1 MGEPL
6 QADEIAARLK
16 TVLLGRRVLV
26 YEKIG
31 STNNQA
37 AILAAQ
43 GTEEGTLIL
52 AETQTEGKGRL
63 GRTWFSPPSV
73 NLYLSVIFRP
83 RIEPAQATMLT
94 LLAGV
99 TVALAIRQQTRLIA
113 QLKWPNDV
121 LIGEKKVAGILA
133 ELAADGQIIKYLI
146 LGIGLNVNL
155 EASMLPPELSETAT
169 SLKAESG
176 RAVSRLDM
184 LQTLVNQLERWY
196 TVFLDQG
203 ATPILKEYSRLSN
216 TIGQH
221 IKVICP
227 DKVVEGEAVGL
238 ALNGGLI
245 LRERDGT
252 STTIFTGDVVH
263 VRRRNG

>member
-1 MGEPL
+1 MVEPL
-6 QADEIAARLK
+6 QADDITARLK

-31 STNNQA
+31 STNSQA

-43 GTEEGTLIL
+43 GAEEGTLIS

-63 GRTWFSPPSV
+63 GRTWFSPPGV
-73 NLYLSVIFRP
+73 NLYLSVILRP
-83 RIEPAQATMLT
+83 RIEPSQATMLT

-99 TVALAIRQQTRLIA
+99 AVAFAIRQQTHLMT

-133 ELAADGQIIKYLI
+133 ELAADGHAIKHLI
-146 LGIGLNVNL
+146 LGIGLNINL
-155 EASMLPPELSETAT
+155 EAAMLSPELTKTAT
-169 SLKAESG
+169 SLKIELG
-176 RAVSRLDM
+176 RVVSRLEM
-184 LQTLVNQLERWY
+184 LETLVNQLERWY

-203 ATPILKEYSRLSN
+203 STPIIEEYNRFSN
-216 TIGQH
+216 TLGRRIQVVFH
-221 IKVICP
+221 
-227 DKVVEGEAVGL
+227 DRVVEGEAVGL
-238 ALNGGLI
+238 APNGGLI

-263 VRRRNG
+263 IR